1 MTKTY
6 RRYYRALAW
15 LARLFFHVKVVGYE
29 NIPKKDGFLV
39 CSNHISGTDPVKICC
54 AMKGHQ
60 IFYMAKKELFSKPIL
75 GKIITSL
82 GAFPIDRQNV
92 GIGSIKHIISLLESG
107 ESAGLFPQGTRHKGV
122 DPRTTA
128 VRSGAGMIAVRS
140 GADVLPVFIGTKDNR
155 HKMFRKSVIIIGKP
169 MNFKDRETKDGETQ
183 SGLYADITNEIFG
196 EICKLGEEHGY
207 LK

>member
-6 RRYYRALAW
+6 RRYYRW
-15 LARLFFHVKVVGYE
+15 LGWFVRFIFHVKVVGYE

-39 CSNHISGTDPVKICC
+39 CSNHISATDPIKICC

-75 GKIITSL
+75 GKLITKL
-82 GAFPIDRQNV
+82 GAFPIDRKNTGV
-92 GIGSIKHIISLLESG
+92 DSIKHIISLLESG
-107 ESAGLFPQGTRHKGV
+107 ESAGIFPQGTRRAEV
-122 DPRTTA
+122 DPRETPL
-128 VRSGAGMIAVRS
+128 RSGAGMIAVRS
-140 GADVLPVFIGTKDNR
+140 HSEVLPVFIATKG
-155 HKMFRKSVIIIGKP
+155 HKHKLFRKTTIIIGKP
-169 MNFKDRETKDGETQ
+169 MNFNDREATEGTSQ
-183 SGLYADITNEIFG
+183 LYTDITNEIFG